1 MTKTV
6 PVEHALAA
14 SSQNWHQASCESSA
28 PRAGRDVSS
37 SAQCSRLLETGALC
51 RFALLLAA
59 SFKVAA
65 KREPSSS
72 GNPGKTVEQKSPD
85 HAARRPSPPAKLQ
98 LETKNSLSRRMIE
111 NGTRACA
118 LGPTLSGAT
127 CARRHE
133 MVARCG
139 LIGYCHPSMELLAE
153 IFIVIGAMLPGIITV
168 ILEVSSQRLLSALV
182 WTSFS
187 VGLGLTATGIL
198 MLRRSLMKLLAEI
211 FVIIGAMLPG
221 MATVILE
228 VSLHRPLS
236 VVVGASLSMGSGL
249 VAAGI
254 LMLRRQKRL

>member
-1 MTKTV
+1 MPICLRLRHPPKR
-6 PVEHALAA
+6 
-14 SSQNWHQASCESSA
+14 
-28 PRAGRDVSS
+28 PR
-37 SAQCSRLLETGALC
+37 
-51 RFALLLAA
+51 
-59 SFKVAA
+59 
-65 KREPSSS
+65 S
-72 GNPGKTVEQKSPD
+72 GNP
-85 HAARRPSPPAKLQ
+85 APPGTWKDRGRNPRTCWKGHPGLRKLQ
-98 LETKNSLSRRMIE
+98 LETKNSLSRGLIE
-111 NGTRACA
+111 NDTRACA
-118 LGPTLSGAT
+118 LGPTLSGAAR
-127 CARRHE
+127 ARRHE
-133 MVARCG
+133 MVARDG

-168 ILEVSSQRLLSALV
+168 ILEVSSHRLLSALV

-211 FVIIGAMLPG
+211 FVVIGAMLPG